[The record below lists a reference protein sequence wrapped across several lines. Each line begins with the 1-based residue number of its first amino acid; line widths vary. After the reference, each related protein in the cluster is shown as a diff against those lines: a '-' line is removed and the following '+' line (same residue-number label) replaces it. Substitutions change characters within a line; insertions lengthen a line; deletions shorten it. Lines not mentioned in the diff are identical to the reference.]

1 MSENN
6 YRFYSFT
13 NMYLSSIQKGIQT
26 AHAVSEM
33 YDTYRAGDKIS
44 PTFARAKEALDEWA
58 NSDKTIIVL
67 DGGNSR
73 TLSELYNN
81 LRCVVDT
88 YKFGYPVVAFYEDEQ
103 SLNGALTAVGI
114 ILPESVYSRNSEI
127 EVNPNTGELTHALEH
142 ALPAGTFDINKL
154 ICRFRLAN

>member
-33 YDTYRAGDKIS
+33 YDTYRELAGTKS
-44 PTFARAKEALDEWA
+44 SFGKAKEALDEWA
-58 NSDKTIIVL
+58 KSDKTIIVL
-67 DGGNSR
+67 DGGNSA

-81 LRCVVDT
+81 LRCVIDT
-88 YKFGYPVVAFYEDEQ
+88 YEFPYPVVNFYEDEQ

-114 ILPESVYSRNSEI
+114 VLPESVYSHNAEM
-127 EVNPNTGELTHALEH
+127 VFDPNTGEMVHPHENLLSH
-142 ALPAGTFDINKL
+142 GTFDISRL